1 MATPLSSAASSV
13 SRMVMVGVLM
23 AYETPNR
30 TGTVHAVPLGDD
42 LSLCGRQ
49 MLSFAGRPWPMAR
62 RLWPLD
68 MRPCAE
74 CSRHVY
80 DEDQREGR

>member
-1 MATPLSSAASSV
+1 MGMPGA
-13 SRMVMVGVLM
+13 MM

-30 TGTVHAVPLGDD
+30 TGTVHVVPLGDD
-42 LSLCGRQ
+42 LSLCGRH

-68 MRPCAE
+68 MAPCAE
-74 CSRHVY
+74 CSRQVY
-80 DEDQREGR
+80 DEP

>member
-1 MATPLSSAASSV
+1 MA
-13 SRMVMVGVLM
+13 MVGVLM

-62 RLWPLD
+62 RLWP
-68 MRPCAE
+68 
-74 CSRHVY
+74 
-80 DEDQREGR
+80 